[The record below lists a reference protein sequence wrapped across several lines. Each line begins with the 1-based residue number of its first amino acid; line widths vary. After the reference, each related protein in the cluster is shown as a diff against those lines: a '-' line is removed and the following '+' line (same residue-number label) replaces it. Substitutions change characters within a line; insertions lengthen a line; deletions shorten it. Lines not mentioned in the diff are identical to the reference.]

1 MMSAVEPERQAKSS
15 PFNLPNAIT
24 VLRILLVPVVVAL
37 LFQAPSTNSWQRWL
51 AVTAFV
57 VSIATDGVDG
67 SIARRRGLITDLGK
81 ILDPIA
87 DKALIGAAFVSLS
100 ILGQI
105 PWWITIAILV
115 RELGITAYRLIVV
128 RRRVLAASTGGKVK
142 TVLQAV
148 AVGFYLSPL
157 ATLWQPIEVIQYLVL
172 LAAVVSTVYS
182 GLQYVLLEIKAGH
195 ARSRS

>member
-1 MMSAVEPERQAKSS
+1 MATQPTQGQSKTS

-24 VLRILLVPVVVAL
+24 VLRILLVPVVIAL
-37 LFQAPSTNSWQRWL
+37 VFQAPSANSWQRWL
-51 AVTAFV
+51 AVSAFV
-57 VSIATDGVDG
+57 ISIATDGVDG

-87 DKALIGAAFVSLS
+87 DKALIGGAFVSLS

-105 PWWITIAILV
+105 DWWITIAILV
-115 RELGITAYRLIVV
+115 RELGITTYRLVVV

-157 ATLWQPIEVIQYLVL
+157 SALWQPIEVIQYLIL
-172 LAAVVSTVYS
+172 LAAVVLTVSS
-182 GLQYVLLEIKAGH
+182 GLQYVILEVKAGR
-195 ARSRS
+195 ARRRG

>member
-1 MMSAVEPERQAKSS
+1 MANSASSSLKPDS

-24 VLRILLVPVVVAL
+24 VIRILLVPVVIAL
-37 LFQAPSTNSWQRWL
+37 LFEWPATNAWQRWF
-51 AVTAFV
+51 AVAAFV
-57 VSIATDGVDG
+57 VSIATDGLDG

-87 DKALIGAAFVSLS
+87 DKALIGGALVSLS

-105 PWWITIAILV
+105 DWWITIAILA

-148 AVGFYLSPL
+148 AIGFYLSPL
-157 ATLWQPIEVIQYLVL
+157 ASFWQPFEWLQGLIL
-172 LAAVVSTVYS
+172 LAAVVSTLAS
-182 GLQYVLLEIKAGH
+182 GLQYVGAELKAGN
-195 ARSRS
+195 ARRRG

>member
-1 MMSAVEPERQAKSS
+1 MSSSPAHPAAKSS

-24 VLRILLVPVVVAL
+24 VIRILLVPVVIAL
-37 LFQAPSTNSWQRWL
+37 MFQAPATNSWQRWL

-57 VSIATDGVDG
+57 VSIATDGLDG

-87 DKALIGAAFVSLS
+87 DKALIGGALVSLS

-105 PWWITIAILV
+105 DWWITIAILV

-128 RRRVLAASTGGKVK
+128 RKRVLAASTGGKVK

-157 ATLWQPIEVIQYLVL
+157 AALWHPVEWIQYIVL
-172 LAAVVSTVYS
+172 LAAVISTLAS
-182 GLQYVLLEIKAGH
+182 GLQYVGAEIKASNVRRRG
-195 ARSRS
+195 

>member
-1 MMSAVEPERQAKSS
+1 MSSSPAHPAAKSS

-24 VLRILLVPVVVAL
+24 VIRILLVPVVIAL
-37 LFQAPSTNSWQRWL
+37 MFQAPATNSWQRWL

-57 VSIATDGVDG
+57 VSIATDGLDG

-87 DKALIGAAFVSLS
+87 DKALIGGALVSLS

-105 PWWITIAILV
+105 DWWITIAILV

-128 RRRVLAASTGGKVK
+128 RKRVLAASTGGKVK

-157 ATLWQPIEVIQYLVL
+157 AELWKPVEWIQYIVL
-172 LAAVVSTVYS
+172 LAAVISTLAS
-182 GLQYVLLEIKAGH
+182 GLQYVGAEIKASNVRRRG
-195 ARSRS
+195 

>member
-1 MMSAVEPERQAKSS
+1 MSSSPAHPAAKSS

-24 VLRILLVPVVVAL
+24 VIRILLVPVVIAL
-37 LFQAPSTNSWQRWL
+37 MFQAPATNSWQRWL

-57 VSIATDGVDG
+57 VSIATDGLDG

-87 DKALIGAAFVSLS
+87 DKALIGGALVSLS

-105 PWWITIAILV
+105 DWWITIAILV

-128 RRRVLAASTGGKVK
+128 RKRVLAASTGGKVK

-157 ATLWQPIEVIQYLVL
+157 AALWKPVEWIQYIVL
-172 LAAVVSTVYS
+172 LAAVISTLAS
-182 GLQYVLLEIKAGH
+182 GLQYVGAEIKASNVRRRG
-195 ARSRS
+195 

>member
-1 MMSAVEPERQAKSS
+1 MSSSPAHPAAKSS

-24 VLRILLVPVVVAL
+24 VIRILLVPVVIAL
-37 LFQAPSTNSWQRWL
+37 MFQAPATNSWQRWL

-57 VSIATDGVDG
+57 VSIATDGLDG

-87 DKALIGAAFVSLS
+87 DKALIGGALVSLS

-105 PWWITIAILV
+105 DWWITIAILV

-128 RRRVLAASTGGKVK
+128 RKRVLAASTGGKVK

-157 ATLWQPIEVIQYLVL
+157 AALWQLVEWIQYIVL
-172 LAAVVSTVYS
+172 LAAVISTLAS
-182 GLQYVLLEIKAGH
+182 GLQYVGAEIKASNVRRRG
-195 ARSRS
+195 

>member
-1 MMSAVEPERQAKSS
+1 MSSSPAQPAAKSS

-24 VLRILLVPVVVAL
+24 VIRILLVPVVIAL
-37 LFQAPSTNSWQRWL
+37 MFQAPATNSWQRWL

-57 VSIATDGVDG
+57 VSIATDGLDG

-87 DKALIGAAFVSLS
+87 DKALIGGALVSLS

-105 PWWITIAILV
+105 DWWITIAILV

-157 ATLWQPIEVIQYLVL
+157 AALWQPLEWIQYIVL
-172 LAAVVSTVYS
+172 LAAVISTLAS
-182 GLQYVLLEIKAGH
+182 GLQYVGAELKASNVRPRG
-195 ARSRS
+195 